1 MGDKQ
6 SASRRPRTADVHQA
20 FASVSSLPSLQA
32 HPLQQVQPTRS
43 VTQSPYADDERLRRE
58 LNFLRKRNKEL
69 EQDIKK
75 LAPSLLKQRELQKA
89 YSAAEEAALDERAE
103 IQRTLENEHEKE
115 RSQWQAEMQRVRANC
130 NKRIGMLE
138 QQQEHA
144 MARANEEI
152 ATLRKQFD
160 LEKGTQVELER
171 EKRIE
176 LFGRQVLR
184 RILHRDVT
192 RGWTAWVELWEAKTY
207 AMHRLRQAANRLRLP
222 AIAHAFAAIAEEV
235 ERSRMRAEAKA
246 RRQLEAG
253 LHGESAAL
261 SEEIKQIRVQYEAK
275 LAFAEEDKKRALK
288 MQLVELTGSSAEKQ
302 ALIAQQM
309 KEERIE
315 LLQRQIG
322 RRMMNKG
329 LSEAWTAWFEM
340 WSAKTYAMQRLRE
353 VGGRLRVPEVSA
365 AFRAWKE
372 EVAEIKHQ
380 AELGELERQSRSLES
395 QLRLAK
401 FEAGQAQL
409 VTVAQADE
417 IKSLKEKL
425 DELQAALRKGD
436 GKSLK
441 EEVSELRLEIETLRQ
456 EAEAA
461 QAAEEL
467 AEQRYQ
473 TLEQDHIKQQ
483 HANQGLM
490 QQLLAEQRRRF
501 DEDTASMKR
510 QLREKSDRE
519 AREERIEMLRRIVS
533 RRVMNQSIYRGLS
546 AWVELWQAKTYAMN
560 RLRQVANRLRAPEK
574 ARAFQDWVLF
584 WNARQ
589 AAKLFS
595 SVQDKASLLE
605 KQEADNKVLRSRL
618 HEMEDKLEKATTEAK
633 QLRVRVTQLE
643 GGVSEAELIREQMA
657 AKAREERIELLQRQI
672 GRRMMN
678 RGLSEAWTAW
688 IAMREARTSAM
699 GRLREI
705 ANRLHAPEK
714 SMAFSH
720 WQRDWQ
726 EYLRQQQVRAMQE
739 REDALEGTKVGLEL
753 ELRALRAEFDQRLKA
768 ETEKRAVLLQ
778 KLAEISG
785 GEESMQALLEAQ
797 AEQAKDQRVELL
809 RRQITRRMMNA
820 GLTSAWTAWF
830 SMWQAKTHA
839 MGRLREV
846 ANRLHA
852 PEKSMAFS
860 HWFKDWQAAK
870 EAALKAESRKKG
882 KQLNEQTALIASLQA
897 ELHEARAVL
906 QKAGLKRDDG
916 RIDQTEVQRIR
927 EEMEA
932 KAREERIELLRRQVG
947 RRMMNKD
954 LSEAWTAWFEMWSAK
969 TYATGRLRE
978 IANRLRAPEKSMA
991 FSHWQRDWQE
1001 YLKHQQIRAWKQRED
1016 ALEGTTAALEQE
1028 LKALRVEYEG
1038 KLRQAEEAKH
1048 LALERQL
1055 ISLTGTAEERK
1066 AAVEEQAREERIEL
1080 LRRQI
1085 GRRMLNRSL
1094 SRGWS
1099 AWLEMWEAK
1108 TYAMGR
1114 LRQVGNRF
1122 REPGMSRAFAFWVDQ
1137 WVETRRAKEMKEL
1150 KQQSK
1155 NLDLELN
1162 KARFE
1167 AGRLALIKI
1176 KHEDTIKELES
1187 KLRYQMEDLA
1197 IKTNMLEGLSL
1208 TRRQNDELKD
1218 LSTSNAEAAEL
1229 NAARLQA
1236 IEDAAEKQRKE
1247 DQELLQRL
1255 LDEQRQALEL
1265 SVKADHEKSKAA
1277 EAMMKRMEDEIK
1289 HERDDLSKQH
1299 KELRDENT
1307 KLKKELDKV
1316 KKQVEKLLAKKR
1328 ESPVVSGALG
1338 KIDLDEGPDA
1348 PPVSQQIA
1356 AALRKNSARVLD
1368 LFREWDADGD
1378 GDVTLAEFRRAMPKL
1393 GLNVPQKD
1401 IDALFNEWD
1410 KDGGGALNLRELQK
1424 ILRAPPPASKDV
1436 GVNKDIAPPSM
1447 AGSAKGAMALVKLGA
1462 MAKAF
1467 GS

>member
-1 MGDKQ
+1 
-6 SASRRPRTADVHQA
+6 
-20 FASVSSLPSLQA
+20 
-32 HPLQQVQPTRS
+32 
-43 VTQSPYADDERLRRE
+43 
-58 LNFLRKRNKEL
+58 
-69 EQDIKK
+69 
-75 LAPSLLKQRELQKA
+75 
-89 YSAAEEAALDERAE
+89 
-103 IQRTLENEHEKE
+103 
-115 RSQWQAEMQRVRANC
+115 
-130 NKRIGMLE
+130 
-138 QQQEHA
+138 
-144 MARANEEI
+144 
-152 ATLRKQFD
+152 
-160 LEKGTQVELER
+160 
-171 EKRIE
+171 
-176 LFGRQVLR
+176 
-184 RILHRDVT
+184 
-192 RGWTAWVELWEAKTY
+192 
-207 AMHRLRQAANRLRLP
+207 
-222 AIAHAFAAIAEEV
+222 
-235 ERSRMRAEAKA
+235 
-246 RRQLEAG
+246 
-253 LHGESAAL
+253 
-261 SEEIKQIRVQYEAK
+261 
-275 LAFAEEDKKRALK
+275 
-288 MQLVELTGSSAEKQ
+288 
-302 ALIAQQM
+302 
-309 KEERIE
+309 
-315 LLQRQIG
+315 
-322 RRMMNKG
+322 
-329 LSEAWTAWFEM
+329 
-340 WSAKTYAMQRLRE
+340 
-353 VGGRLRVPEVSA
+353 
-365 AFRAWKE
+365 
-372 EVAEIKHQ
+372 
-380 AELGELERQSRSLES
+380 
-395 QLRLAK
+395 
-401 FEAGQAQL
+401 
-409 VTVAQADE
+409 
-417 IKSLKEKL
+417 
-425 DELQAALRKGD
+425 
-436 GKSLK
+436 
-441 EEVSELRLEIETLRQ
+441 
-456 EAEAA
+456 
-461 QAAEEL
+461 
-467 AEQRYQ
+467 
-473 TLEQDHIKQQ
+473 
-483 HANQGLM
+483 
-490 QQLLAEQRRRF
+490 
-501 DEDTASMKR
+501 
-510 QLREKSDRE
+510 
-519 AREERIEMLRRIVS
+519 
-533 RRVMNQSIYRGLS
+533 
-546 AWVELWQAKTYAMN
+546 
-560 RLRQVANRLRAPEK
+560 
-574 ARAFQDWVLF
+574 
-584 WNARQ
+584 
-589 AAKLFS
+589 
-595 SVQDKASLLE
+595 
-605 KQEADNKVLRSRL
+605 
-618 HEMEDKLEKATTEAK
+618 
-633 QLRVRVTQLE
+633 
-643 GGVSEAELIREQMA
+643 
-657 AKAREERIELLQRQI
+657 
-672 GRRMMN
+672 
-678 RGLSEAWTAW
+678 
-688 IAMREARTSAM
+688 
-699 GRLREI
+699 
-705 ANRLHAPEK
+705 
-714 SMAFSH
+714 
-720 WQRDWQ
+720 
-726 EYLRQQQVRAMQE
+726 
-739 REDALEGTKVGLEL
+739 
-753 ELRALRAEFDQRLKA
+753 
-768 ETEKRAVLLQ
+768 
-778 KLAEISG
+778 
-785 GEESMQALLEAQ
+785 
-797 AEQAKDQRVELL
+797 
-809 RRQITRRMMNA
+809 
-820 GLTSAWTAWF
+820 
-830 SMWQAKTHA
+830 
-839 MGRLREV
+839 
-846 ANRLHA
+846 
-852 PEKSMAFS
+852 
-860 HWFKDWQAAK
+860 
-870 EAALKAESRKKG
+870 
-882 KQLNEQTALIASLQA
+882 
-897 ELHEARAVL
+897 VL
-906 QKAGLKRDDG
+906 QKAGLKRDVG

-927 EEMEA
+927 GEMEA
-932 KAREERIELLRRQVG
+932 KAKEERIELLRRQVG

-969 TYATGRLRE
+969 TYAMGRLRE

-1424 ILRAPPPASKDV
+1424 ILRAPPPASKDM

-1447 AGSAKGAMALVKLGA
+1447 AGSAKGALALVKLGA

>member
-1 MGDKQ
+1 
-6 SASRRPRTADVHQA
+6 
-20 FASVSSLPSLQA
+20 
-32 HPLQQVQPTRS
+32 
-43 VTQSPYADDERLRRE
+43 
-58 LNFLRKRNKEL
+58 
-69 EQDIKK
+69 
-75 LAPSLLKQRELQKA
+75 
-89 YSAAEEAALDERAE
+89 
-103 IQRTLENEHEKE
+103 
-115 RSQWQAEMQRVRANC
+115 
-130 NKRIGMLE
+130 
-138 QQQEHA
+138 
-144 MARANEEI
+144 
-152 ATLRKQFD
+152 
-160 LEKGTQVELER
+160 
-171 EKRIE
+171 
-176 LFGRQVLR
+176 
-184 RILHRDVT
+184 
-192 RGWTAWVELWEAKTY
+192 
-207 AMHRLRQAANRLRLP
+207 MHRLRQAANRLRLP

-353 VGGRLRVPEVSA
+353 
-365 AFRAWKE
+365 
-372 EVAEIKHQ
+372 
-380 AELGELERQSRSLES
+380 
-395 QLRLAK
+395 
-401 FEAGQAQL
+401 
-409 VTVAQADE
+409 
-417 IKSLKEKL
+417 
-425 DELQAALRKGD
+425 
-436 GKSLK
+436 
-441 EEVSELRLEIETLRQ
+441 
-456 EAEAA
+456 
-461 QAAEEL
+461 
-467 AEQRYQ
+467 
-473 TLEQDHIKQQ
+473 
-483 HANQGLM
+483 
-490 QQLLAEQRRRF
+490 
-501 DEDTASMKR
+501 
-510 QLREKSDRE
+510 
-519 AREERIEMLRRIVS
+519 
-533 RRVMNQSIYRGLS
+533 
-546 AWVELWQAKTYAMN
+546 
-560 RLRQVANRLRAPEK
+560 

-595 SVQDKASLLE
+595 SVQDKASLLK

-643 GGVSEAELIREQMA
+643 GGASEAELIREQMA

-785 GEESMQALLEAQ
+785 GEASMQALLEAQ

-852 PEKSMAFS
+852 PEKSMA
-860 HWFKDWQAAK
+860 
-870 EAALKAESRKKG
+870 
-882 KQLNEQTALIASLQA
+882 A

-932 KAREERIELLRRQVG
+932 KAKEERIELLRRQVG

-969 TYATGRLRE
+969 TYAMGRLRE

-1424 ILRAPPPASKDV
+1424 ILRAPPPASKDM

-1447 AGSAKGAMALVKLGA
+1447 AGSAKGALALVKLGA